1 MFFGHFGLLAS
12 KLFLWIEKWFGF
24 ITDRII
30 ALTEGEKKDY
40 LKLSVGRPD
49 KLITVHSGVD
59 IQQFSNIEINVNE
72 KKHTLGLLPNEFLV
86 GFVGWLLPIKGP
98 MHLLRA
104 MASVWIEYPGVTLVV
119 VGKGDLDVDLRAE
132 ALQLNAD
139 GRVKFLGWR
148 DDIDE
153 IMQILDLLVL
163 PSLNE
168 GMGRVLVEAMAAG
181 KPVIASNV
189 GGIPDLVKHGST
201 GILVPPAD
209 EDNLAKAILR
219 LVNNPKEAMRMGELA
234 RMHSQRFSLETMI
247 EKIDEIYDDLMFSP
261 QKIIKLKPVASG
273 SCVSELTD
281 LSASHQ
287 ALQKSIDQPAL
298 LKSDADGRQTKP
310 N

>member
-1 MFFGHFGLLAS
+1 M
-12 KLFLWIEKWFGF
+12 
-24 ITDRII
+24 
-30 ALTEGEKKDY
+30 
-40 LKLSVGRPD
+40 SVGRPD

-59 IQQFSNIEINVNE
+59 IQQYSDIEINVIE
-72 KKHTLGLLPNEFLV
+72 KKQTLGLLPNGFLV

-104 MASVWIEYPGVTLVV
+104 MARVWVEHPEVTLVY

-132 ALQLNAD
+132 ALLLNAD

-148 DDIDE
+148 EDIDE
-153 IMQILDLLVL
+153 IIQIFDLLVL

-209 EDNLAKAILR
+209 EEKLAGAIAQ
-219 LVNNPKEAMRMGELA
+219 LVNNSQEAKRMGELA
-234 RMHSQRFSLETMI
+234 RIYSQRFSLETMI
-247 EKIDEIYDDLMFSP
+247 EKIDEIYDDLIFSP
-261 QKIIKLKPVASG
+261 KKIIKLKPVASG
-273 SCVSELTD
+273 YSVSGLRD
-281 LSASHQ
+281 PSSSHQ
-287 ALQKSIDQPAL
+287 ALQKRIDQRAL
-298 LKSDADGRQTKP
+298 LKSAADGSGRETKP